1 MGNIKGLG
9 RGLDSLLPGAEKDLE
24 EKDGFFICPVNSI
37 QPNPYQPRKEFA
49 STGLDELADSIRAK
63 GIIQPLLVYKSDS
76 GKKGFY
82 LIAGERRLRA
92 AKIAGL
98 KKVPVIIKDVS
109 STDDLLELALIENI
123 QRQDLNPIEEAEA
136 YSKLVNDFNLTQN
149 EIAKRV
155 GKRRTTITNMLR
167 LLKLPDF
174 VKNDIQEG
182 TLSMGHARCLLSVIN
197 DAKLLN
203 KIRAQ
208 ILSKRLSVRQTEDIV
223 KSHKNNGTRQKSR
236 LKKLTGT
243 IAQPYSRALTNALNA
258 YLGTKAK
265 ILQRGSQGKIEVEY
279 SSPEDLERI
288 LKLIIKE

>member
-9 RGLDSLLPGAEKDLE
+9 RGLDSLLPGTEKDLE
-24 EKDGFFICPVNSI
+24 ENNGFFLCPVNSI
-37 QPNPYQPRKEFA
+37 QPNPHQPRKEFDP
-49 STGLDELADSIRAK
+49 TGLDELADSIKAK
-63 GIIQPLLVYKSDS
+63 GIIQPLIVYKDGS
-76 GKKGFY
+76 GKKEFF
-82 LIAGERRLRA
+82 LIAGERRWRA

-98 KKVPVIIKDVS
+98 KKVPAIIKDVS
-109 STDDLLELALIENI
+109 SDDLLELALIENI

-155 GKRRTTITNMLR
+155 GKMRTTITNMLR

-174 VKNDIQEG
+174 VKKDIQGG
-182 TLSMGHARCLLSVIN
+182 TLSMGHARCLLSVID

-203 KIRAQ
+203 KIRTE
-208 ILSKRLSVRQTEDIV
+208 ILSKGLSVRQTENMV
-223 KSHKNNGTRQKSR
+223 KGHKKNDASQKEHP
-236 LKKLTGT
+236 KKLSGT
-243 IAQPYSRALTNALNA
+243 IAQPYSRALTNALNT

-265 ILQRGSQGKIEVEY
+265 IIQRGSQGKIEVEY